1 MLQSNKEVIC
11 LKNKAYIAVLV
22 SHLTAFVVLFTPI
35 IRVTEIKMD
44 IVGQRME
51 NSYFVN
57 IIDYIKTEK
66 SSLPALIMAVLAL
79 GQLLGIGNAIYG
91 LVKKGYSHMSINITF
106 ACAFLVAL
114 LGAVHLY
121 SKSYALFS
129 ICAIAFFVVSFCS
142 VKLIRAEN

>member
-1 MLQSNKEVIC
+1 M
-11 LKNKAYIAVLV
+11 KNKAYIAVLL

-44 IVGQRME
+44 VVGQRLE
-51 NSYFVN
+51 SGHFVN
-57 IIDYIKTEK
+57 IIDFLKTEK
-66 SSLPALIMAVLAL
+66 SSLTALLMVVLAL
-79 GQLLGIGNAIYG
+79 GQIFGIGNAIYG
-91 LVKKGYSHMSINITF
+91 LVKKGYSHISINLTF
-106 ACAFLVAL
+106 ACGFLVAL

-129 ICAIAFFVVSFCS
+129 VCAVAFFVVSFCS